1 MIDPAS
7 AAKAYATAAKSLAAR
22 PEPQALTGP
31 QGGFGDL
38 LQSAL
43 HSMSQTG
50 AASEMRASE
59 VAAGRG
65 DIVNLVT
72 AVAESEV
79 AIESLVTVRDRVIS
93 AYQEILNM
101 PI

>member
-7 AAKAYATAAKSLAAR
+7 AAKAYATAAKSLTQSGGTAALGGG
-22 PEPQALTGP
+22 Q
-31 QGGFGDL
+31 GFGDL
-38 LQSAL
+38 LQSAMQGVTA
-43 HSMSQTG
+43 SGQ
-50 AASEMRASE
+50 ASELRASE
-59 VAAGRG
+59 VATGRG

-79 AIESLVTVRDRVIS
+79 VIETLVTVRDRVIS